1 MIKNMTILD
10 FMKMMKDKIPSNM
23 FTKYSMYAEV
33 DPDFMTEFGDDS
45 YGEFNEIDIEGNAD
59 VSLAYNWL
67 EKRFKTGKLNSFWPI
82 VSFIFDG
89 KLAIIQP
96 NGMIDNGKFAYDGM
110 TLHEF
115 MMALSS
121 FVEDQDPSKCQIAL
135 PKPVEYLIY
144 RNAKVDSMSH
154 NVILSFK

>member
-1 MIKNMTILD
+1 ML
-10 FMKMMKDKIPSNM
+10 FRSR
-23 FTKYSMYAEV
+23 Y
-33 DPDFMTEFGDDS
+33 DS
-45 YGEFNEIDIEGNAD
+45 YGEFDEIDIEGNAD

-121 FVEDQDPSKCQIAL
+121 FVEDQDPSKC
-135 PKPVEYLIY
+135 
-144 RNAKVDSMSH
+144 
-154 NVILSFK
+154 